1 MSPFTRRATTTA
13 NAPRNRASTL
23 CGKPMPWS
31 GFFRGLKF
39 KRALLAT
46 LLWRTTIPCGRL
58 GKSSSR
64 AMPWCPRCWRQ
75 SALGNRYATGTVTD
89 FVDAG
94 EPCSLPPPQRRWP
107 CGTASP
113 MDTPGHGIAWR
124 HSALPPHGTVHGR
137 RQVRRGRRD
146 AQERHGE
153 NNLHCTFLNGGP
165 IGSFAFHPNHD
176 HALDHLDL

>member
-1 MSPFTRRATTTA
+1 MSPFIRRATTTG
-13 NAPRNRASTL
+13 NALDSEAFTP

-31 GFFRGLKF
+31 GFFRDPTF
-39 KRALLAT
+39 QRAPRAT
-46 LLWRTTIPCGRL
+46 LPWRITIPCGRL

-64 AMPWCPRCWRQ
+64 AMPWFPRCWRQ
-75 SALGNRYATGTVTD
+75 STLGNRCATGTATD
-89 FVDAG
+89 FADAG
-94 EPCSLPPPQRRWP
+94 EPCSLPRPQGLWP

-113 MDTPGHGIAWR
+113 MGTPGQGIAWR